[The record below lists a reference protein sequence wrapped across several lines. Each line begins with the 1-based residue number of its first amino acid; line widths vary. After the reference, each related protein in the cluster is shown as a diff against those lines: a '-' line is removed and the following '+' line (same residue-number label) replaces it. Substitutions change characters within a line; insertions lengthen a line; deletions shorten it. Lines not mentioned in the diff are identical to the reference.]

1 MNKKNILVVFGTR
14 PEVIK
19 LAPVILELKKHPDK
33 YNVIVCNT
41 EQQKELSNQT
51 LSYFD
56 LEADINLNCM
66 KPNQSLLEVQTRILT
81 ALNTVFLNNKIDA
94 TIVQGDTMTV
104 LCGAL
109 ASFYNKVPVFHVEAG
124 LRSYDIYEPFPEE
137 VMRQMTSRV
146 TELNFAPTAKNMQA
160 LLQENIASEKIF
172 VTGNTV
178 IDALFCLSEDVIK
191 QSAEFFK
198 QKNTLHFYE
207 EYSRLFW
214 QQSL

>member
-1 MNKKNILVVFGTR
+1 MKNILFVFGTR

-19 LAPVILELKKHPDK
+19 LAPVILELKKYPEK

-51 LSYFD
+51 LTYFG
-56 LEADINLNCM
+56 LKADINLDCM

-81 ALNTVFLNNKIDA
+81 ALDKVFDNNKVDA

-109 ASFYNKVPVFHVEAG
+109 ASFYRKIPVYHVEAG

-146 TELNFAPTAKNMQA
+146 AELNFAPT
-160 LLQENIASEKIF
+160 EKMCP
-172 VTGNTV
+172 TWT
-178 IDALFCLSEDVIK
+178 
-191 QSAEFFK
+191 
-198 QKNTLHFYE
+198 HFNY
-207 EYSRLFW
+207 LN
-214 QQSL
+214 L